1 MILVKSRSSLFLIF
15 CFLCPLTD
23 EAFIPLHDS
32 HLEGEI
38 ARIAND
44 IVGLNRQ
51 KQEAGGLAASAERA
65 RKTLEVR
72 SLDLSSPISSV

>member
-1 MILVKSRSSLFLIF
+1 MILVKSRSSLFLLF
-15 CFLCPLTD
+15 YSSDWLTD

-72 SLDLSSPISSV
+72 SLDLSSPPSSL